1 MRCYWRF
8 SWIKNKDGFILS
20 RRYSFF
26 SEHIKVNGVNENAV
40 AKKCHS
46 KCKDVLLN
54 KKCFRHSMKKMQSK
68 NYKIGT
74 YKISKIYNGFDQSI
88 RVDYSLLSLWSSQ
101 SSFLSSYKN
110 IILIF
115 ALVRADFLSTY
126 NFGFH

>member
-1 MRCYWRF
+1 
-8 SWIKNKDGFILS
+8 
-20 RRYSFF
+20 
-26 SEHIKVNGVNENAV
+26 
-40 AKKCHS
+40 
-46 KCKDVLLN
+46 
-54 KKCFRHSMKKMQSK
+54 MKKMQSK

-74 YKISKIYNGFDQSI
+74 YNISKIYNGFDQSI